1 MDIRRISFDTE
12 DLSDDVIPLADVRSA
27 VALDWD
33 SRDDHVYWTDVS
45 TDTISRAKW
54 DGTGQEV
61 VVDTSLE
68 SPAGLAIDWVTN
80 KLYWTDAGTDR
91 IEVANTD
98 GSMRTVLI
106 WENLDRPRDI
116 VVEPM
121 GGYMYWTDWG
131 ASPKIERA
139 GMDASNRQ
147 VIISSNLTWPNGL
160 AIDYGSQRLYWADA
174 GMKTIEFAGLDG
186 SQRKVLIG
194 SQLPHPFGLTL
205 YGQRIYWTDWQT
217 KSIQSADRLTGLDR
231 ETLQENLEN
240 LMDIHV
246 FHRQRP
252 PVTTPCAV
260 ENGGCSH
267 LCLRSPSPSGFS
279 CTCPTGINLL
289 LDGKTCSPGMNSFLI
304 FARRIDVRM
313 VSLDIP
319 YFADVVVPINMTMKN
334 TIAIGV
340 DPLEGKVYW
349 SDSTLH
355 RISRASLDGSQHED
369 IITTGLQT
377 TDGLAVDAIGR
388 KVYWTDTGTNRI
400 EVGNLDGSMRKVL
413 VWQNLDSPRAIVLYH
428 EMGFMYW
435 TDWGENAK
443 LERSGMD
450 GSDRTVLINN
460 NLGWPNGLTVD
471 KTSSQLL
478 WADAHT
484 ERIEVADL
492 NGANRHTLVSPVQH
506 PYGLTL
512 LDSYI
517 YWTDWQT
524 RSIHRADK
532 STGSNVILVRS
543 NLPGLMDIQAVDRA
557 QPLGFNKCGSRN
569 GGCSHLCLPR
579 PSGFSCACPTGIQ
592 LKGDGKT
599 CDPSPETYLL
609 FSSRGSIRRISLDT
623 DDHTDVHVPVP
634 GLNNVISLDYD
645 SVDGKVYYTD
655 VFLDV
660 IRRADLNGSN
670 METVIGHGL
679 KTTDGLA
686 VDWVARNLYWTD
698 TGRNTIEASRLDGS
712 CRKVLINIS
721 LDEPRAI
728 AVFPRKGYLFWT
740 DWGHIAKIERANLDG
755 SERKVLINTDLGWP
769 NGLTLDYDTRR
780 IYWVDAHLDR
790 IESADLNGKLR
801 QVLVSHVS
809 HPFALTQQD
818 RWIYWTDWQTK
829 SIQRVDKYSGR
840 NKETVLANVEGLMDI
855 IVVSPQRQTGTNACG
870 VNNGGCSHLCFAR
883 ASDFVCACPDEP
895 DSHPC
900 SLVPGLMPPAP
911 RATSLNE
918 KSPVLPNTLP
928 TTLHSSTTRTR
939 TSPEGAE
946 GRCSERD
953 AQLGLCA
960 HSNEAVPAAPGEG
973 LHVSYAVGG
982 LLSVLLILL
991 VTAALMLYRHRKS
1004 KFTDP
1009 GMGNLTYSNP
1019 SYRTSTQEVKI
1030 EAAPKP
1036 AMYNQLCYKKEGGP
1050 DHSYTK
1056 EKIKIVEG
1064 IHLLA
1069 GHDAEWGDLK
1079 QLRSSRGGLLRD
1091 HVCMKTDT
1099 VSIQASSGS
1108 LDDTETE
1115 QLLQEEQSECSSVH
1129 TATTPERR
1137 GSLPD
1142 TGWKHERKLS
1152 SESQV

>member
-1 MDIRRISFDTE
+1 
-12 DLSDDVIPLADVRSA
+12 
-27 VALDWD
+27 
-33 SRDDHVYWTDVS
+33 
-45 TDTISRAKW
+45 
-54 DGTGQEV
+54 
-61 VVDTSLE
+61 
-68 SPAGLAIDWVTN
+68 
-80 KLYWTDAGTDR
+80 
-91 IEVANTD
+91 
-98 GSMRTVLI
+98 MRTVLI

-116 VVEPM
+116 VVDPV
-121 GGYMYWTDWG
+121 GGFMYWTDWG

-139 GMDASNRQ
+139 GMDASNRL

-160 AIDYGSQRLYWADA
+160 AIDYESQRLYWADA
-174 GMKTIEFAGLDG
+174 GMKTIEYAHLDG
-186 SQRKVLIG
+186 SERKVLIE
-194 SQLPHPFGLTL
+194 SNLPHPFGLTL
-205 YGQRIYWTDWQT
+205 YGERIYWTDWQA
-217 KSIQSADRLTGLDR
+217 KSIQSAEKRTGQAR
-231 ETLQENLEN
+231 ETLQHNLEN

-246 FHRQRP
+246 FHRHRP
-252 PVTTPCAV
+252 TVRTACGV
-260 ENGGCSH
+260 NNGGCSH
-267 LCLRSPSPSGFS
+267 LCLLAPLPKGYS
-279 CTCPTGINLL
+279 CTCPTGINLQP
-289 LDGKTCSPGMNSFLI
+289 DGKTCSPGMTSFLI
-304 FARRIDVRM
+304 FARRTDIRM

-319 YFADVVVPINMTMKN
+319 YFADVVVPINVTMKN

-340 DPLEGKVYW
+340 DPQEGKVYW
-349 SDSTLH
+349 SDSTL
-355 RISRASLDGSQHED
+355 RKISRAALDGSQYED
-369 IITTGLQT
+369 IITTGLLT

-413 VWQNLDSPRAIVLYH
+413 VWQNLDSPRAIALYH
-428 EMGFMYW
+428 EMGYMFW

-450 GSDRTVLINN
+450 GSGRLVLISN
-460 NLGWPNGLTVD
+460 NLGWPNGLAVD
-471 KTSSQLL
+471 KAGSQLL

-484 ERIEVADL
+484 ERIEAADL
-492 NGANRHTLVSPVQH
+492 NGANRHTLLSPVQH

-524 RSIHRADK
+524 RSIHRAGKD
-532 STGSNVILVRS
+532 TGANVILVRA
-543 NLPGLMDIQAVDRA
+543 NLPGLMDIQAVDRT
-557 QPLGFNKCGSRN
+557 QPLGFNKCSIRN
-569 GGCSHLCLPR
+569 GGCSHLCLPN
-579 PSGFSCACPTGIQ
+579 PGGFSCACPTGIQ
-592 LKGDGKT
+592 LKSDEQT

-623 DDHTDVHVPVP
+623 SDHTDVHVPVP
-634 GLNNVISLDYD
+634 ELNNVISLDYD

-660 IRRADLNGSN
+660 IRRADLNGSS

-698 TGRNTIEASRLDGS
+698 TGRNTIEVARLDGS
-712 CRKVLINIS
+712 CRKVLINNS

-728 AVFPRKGYLFWT
+728 AAFPKKGYLFWT
-740 DWGHIAKIERANLDG
+740 DWGHVAKIERANLDG
-755 SERKVLINTDLGWP
+755 SERKILINTDLGWP

-801 QVLVSHVS
+801 QVLVSQVS

-870 VNNGGCSHLCFAR
+870 VNNGGCTHLCFAR
-883 ASDFVCACPDEP
+883 VSDFVCACPDEP
-895 DSHPC
+895 DGRPC
-900 SLVPGLMPPAP
+900 STVPGMVPPVP
-911 RATSLNE
+911 EATSVSQRSQT
-918 KSPVLPNTLP
+918 SPGRSG
-928 TTLHSSTTRTR
+928 SSTTKPH
-939 TSPEGAE
+939 TSLETTEGN
-946 GRCSERD
+946 CSDKD
-953 AQLGLCA
+953 AGQGLCIRK
-960 HSNEAVPAAPGEG
+960 NEAVVATTGEG
-973 LHVSYAVGG
+973 IHVSYIIGG
-982 LLSVLLILL
+982 LLSVLVILL
-991 VTAALMLYRHRKS
+991 FIAALIIYRHKKS

-1009 GMGNLTYSNP
+1009 GLGNLTYSNP

-1030 EAAPKP
+1030 ETIPKLTL
-1036 AMYNQLCYKKEGGP
+1036 YNQLCYKKEAGH

-1064 IHLLA
+1064 ICLLS
-1069 GHDAEWGDLK
+1069 GDESEWDDLK
-1079 QLRSSRGGLLRD
+1079 QIRSSRGGILRD

-1115 QLLQEEQSECSSVH
+1115 QLLQEEQSECSSIN
-1129 TATTPERR
+1129 TAAATPERR

-1142 TGWKHERKLS
+1142 TGWKHQCKPSIE
-1152 SESQV
+1152 SEV

>member
-1 MDIRRISFDTE
+1 MFPDCVAPASSAQRGTRSSWRRNI
-12 DLSDDVIPLADVRSA
+12 
-27 VALDWD
+27 
-33 SRDDHVYWTDVS
+33 
-45 TDTISRAKW
+45 
-54 DGTGQEV
+54 
-61 VVDTSLE
+61 
-68 SPAGLAIDWVTN
+68 
-80 KLYWTDAGTDR
+80 
-91 IEVANTD
+91 
-98 GSMRTVLI
+98 
-106 WENLDRPRDI
+106 
-116 VVEPM
+116 
-121 GGYMYWTDWG
+121 
-131 ASPKIERA
+131 
-139 GMDASNRQ
+139 
-147 VIISSNLTWPNGL
+147 
-160 AIDYGSQRLYWADA
+160 
-174 GMKTIEFAGLDG
+174 
-186 SQRKVLIG
+186 
-194 SQLPHPFGLTL
+194 
-205 YGQRIYWTDWQT
+205 
-217 KSIQSADRLTGLDR
+217 
-231 ETLQENLEN
+231 
-240 LMDIHV
+240 
-246 FHRQRP
+246 
-252 PVTTPCAV
+252 C
-260 ENGGCSH
+260 
-267 LCLRSPSPSGFS
+267 SPS
-279 CTCPTGINLL
+279 L
-289 LDGKTCSPGMNSFLI
+289 
-304 FARRIDVRM
+304 
-313 VSLDIP
+313 SL
-319 YFADVVVPINMTMKN
+319 
-334 TIAIGV
+334 
-340 DPLEGKVYW
+340 
-349 SDSTLH
+349 
-355 RISRASLDGSQHED
+355 
-369 IITTGLQT
+369 
-377 TDGLAVDAIGR
+377 
-388 KVYWTDTGTNRI
+388 
-400 EVGNLDGSMRKVL
+400 
-413 VWQNLDSPRAIVLYH
+413 
-428 EMGFMYW
+428 
-435 TDWGENAK
+435 
-443 LERSGMD
+443 
-450 GSDRTVLINN
+450 
-460 NLGWPNGLTVD
+460 
-471 KTSSQLL
+471 
-478 WADAHT
+478 
-484 ERIEVADL
+484 
-492 NGANRHTLVSPVQH
+492 
-506 PYGLTL
+506 
-512 LDSYI
+512 
-517 YWTDWQT
+517 
-524 RSIHRADK
+524 
-532 STGSNVILVRS
+532 
-543 NLPGLMDIQAVDRA
+543 
-557 QPLGFNKCGSRN
+557 C
-569 GGCSHLCLPR
+569 
-579 PSGFSCACPTGIQ
+579 
-592 LKGDGKT
+592 
-599 CDPSPETYLL
+599 
-609 FSSRGSIRRISLDT
+609 
-623 DDHTDVHVPVP
+623 
-634 GLNNVISLDYD
+634 
-645 SVDGKVYYTD
+645 
-655 VFLDV
+655 
-660 IRRADLNGSN
+660 
-670 METVIGHGL
+670 
-679 KTTDGLA
+679 
-686 VDWVARNLYWTD
+686 
-698 TGRNTIEASRLDGS
+698 
-712 CRKVLINIS
+712 
-721 LDEPRAI
+721 
-728 AVFPRKGYLFWT
+728 
-740 DWGHIAKIERANLDG
+740 
-755 SERKVLINTDLGWP
+755 
-769 NGLTLDYDTRR
+769 R

-809 HPFALTQQD
+809 HPFALTQD

-840 NKETVLANVEGLMDI
+840 NKETVLANMEGLMDI